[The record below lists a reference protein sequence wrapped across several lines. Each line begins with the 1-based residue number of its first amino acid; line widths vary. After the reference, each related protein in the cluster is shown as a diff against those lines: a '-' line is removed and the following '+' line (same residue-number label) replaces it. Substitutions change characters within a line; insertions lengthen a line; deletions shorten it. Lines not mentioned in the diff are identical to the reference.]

1 MAKKYL
7 TNYVGLQIYDA
18 IIGINTIAKQ
28 IISKLGESSEGGG
41 ESGGGDEPTDPLTY
55 TPIVLKSGGIFY
67 RGSDNKYYA
76 TNNGS
81 HLFVGE
87 GEYELENGDILT
99 ISSNGTGTITTPT
112 TPEIPDDTL
121 GYIELEYL
129 TIPNGTWNQSNYF
142 DTGIETYCKSIKLTM
157 IKYKPGSI
165 SDFCLMGVGSDA
177 STFFGIQDGKINI
190 NGNRSA
196 EIIEANVLYNNI
208 VFDVKHN
215 NTATFSIDGNVLHSV
230 SDNWNG
236 QQGTIKS
243 KAFSGARGMVGDF
256 YEMIWEQNNN
266 GTVISD
272 MIPVVRKSDNLVCF
286 YDKIREIYILPE
298 EGTWVAGPEKNNNS
312 EIPAKK
318 MTTWEEDFSSFSE
331 SDVYND
337 ENGWYELALVDGR
350 LRTILR
356 EPDATQKFAT
366 FFINLP
372 SPLNISEGQYLSID
386 INSIDSAI
394 GTSVGSAAWNNGNCF
409 NMRLV
414 DGSGGTSSW
423 IPICANGIGSSG
435 GIMPAGTSLDKENIS
450 TYIGS
455 VDTEDIV
462 KLEISL
468 IGWLDY
474 ATVSYKNR
482 NKGVYIDNIRLSRNT
497 TETAEEGSASG
508 GTSGGETTPSGPSK
522 KLTTWSEDFSN
533 GVSMVENDEN
543 GWYELSASSGRLS
556 AILREPD
563 TTAKLACFIINTPSP
578 LDLSDGAYLQID
590 IQGISGGT
598 ATVSSSW
605 NDYSCFAMRLRDS
618 SGAYTGWV
626 EIDADGIGKSS
637 AGISN
642 SNKVTMTSRTNIA
655 SYLGTSA
662 DLSNIVAAEITL
674 VGWPS
679 TTISYKA
686 RDKGVYIDNLI
697 ISRSATETPEEGAAS
712 SGGGSQGGGSS
723 DITYRRVSASYSNLS
738 TTNFN
743 DIADVYQSVKSGD
756 RLMIIVRHSERDSA
770 TGKDAGLNSNGL
782 SILQNTAAPKVVGAP
797 FADSS
802 TDKYYSTNVKRTVET
817 AYFIGKAR
825 GASGCTS
832 SSLLGSNWENET
844 AVDHSGDTSSS
855 ISWVKATPG
864 PHTYFNDHFTGG
876 TNWVTAQN
884 YYKNSKTTCT
894 NDCEAAINWLAK
906 DSEGH
911 PFVMLGSHDLCMVPF
926 VCWATDN
933 GNFFSTWN
941 NDYDSNPSG
950 WIMYMA
956 GVAVIVHS
964 DGGWE
969 VYPIKMLDKGKFD

>member
-18 IIGINTIAKQ
+18 IVGINTIAKQ
-28 IISKLGESSEGGG
+28 IVSKLGGSSEGSG

-55 TPIVLKSGGIFY
+55 TPVALKSGGVFY

-81 HLFVGE
+81 HLLVGA

-99 ISSNGTGTITTPT
+99 VSSNGTGTITTP
-112 TPEIPDDTL
+112 E
-121 GYIELEYL
+121 
-129 TIPNGTWNQSNYF
+129 
-142 DTGIETYCKSIKLTM
+142 
-157 IKYKPGSI
+157 
-165 SDFCLMGVGSDA
+165 
-177 STFFGIQDGKINI
+177 
-190 NGNRSA
+190 
-196 EIIEANVLYNNI
+196 
-208 VFDVKHN
+208 
-215 NTATFSIDGNVLHSV
+215 
-230 SDNWNG
+230 
-236 QQGTIKS
+236 
-243 KAFSGARGMVGDF
+243 
-256 YEMIWEQNNN
+256 
-266 GTVISD
+266 
-272 MIPVVRKSDNLVCF
+272 PVV
-286 YDKIREIYILPE
+286 PE
-298 EGTWVAGPEKNNNS
+298 E
-312 EIPAKK
+312 PAKK

-356 EPDATQKFAT
+356 EPDATQKYAT

-372 SPLNISEGQYLSID
+372 SPLDISEGQYLSID
-386 INSIDSAI
+386 INSIDSSI

-414 DGSGGTSSW
+414 DSNGGTSSW
-423 IPICANGIGSSG
+423 IPVCANGIGSSG
-435 GIMPAGTSLDKENIS
+435 GIMPAGTSINKENIS

-455 VDTEDIV
+455 VDKENVV

-508 GTSGGETTPSGPSK
+508 GTSGGGGTTPSGPSK

-556 AILREPD
+556 AILREPN

-578 LDLSDGAYLQID
+578 LDLSDGAYMQID

-662 DLSNIVAAEITL
+662 DLSNIVAAEVTL
-674 VGWPS
+674 IGWPS

-712 SGGGSQGGGSS
+712 GGGSQGGGSS
-723 DITYRRVSASYSNLS
+723 DVTYRRVSASYSNLS

-797 FADSS
+797 FANAS

-832 SSLLGSNWENET
+832 STLLGSNWENET